1 MVIIDENLPAS
12 LVSQL
17 HKWGIRARVVGVDV
31 AHVGIKDENLIPVLH
46 SLKRVTF
53 FTLDKDFYKYQLC
66 HRSYCLVQ
74 LELPPKI
81 AADYTRQFL
90 NHRRST
96 RKTRGWAKSYAS
108 ITAVLNISKLA
119 NERRALCSGPE

>member
-53 FTLDKDFYKYQLC
+53 FTLDKDFYTYQLC

-74 LELPPKI
+74 LELSPKI
-81 AADYTRQFL
+81 AADYIRQFL
-90 NHRRST
+90 KHPAFDTETKRLGKVVRLHRSGLEYFEIGKRT
-96 RKTRGWAKSYAS
+96 AS
-108 ITAVLNISKLA
+108 SVQW
-119 NERRALCSGPE
+119 PE